1 MNNKIMTQED
11 KKLLLVDLCARLPYK
26 PKVYFSIVEDNK
38 PVELSLELIRC
49 LQSIPLG
56 QNEIVIKPYLRP
68 MSSMTKEEEKDFRKF
83 QLDYSNITFDWLN
96 AHHFD
101 FRNLI
106 ERGLAIAVTEENNPY
121 KEQRYDTRRAC

>member
-1 MNNKIMTQED
+1 MIDMTQEE
-11 KKLLLVDLCARLPYK
+11 KSLLLRDLCARLPYG
-26 PKVYFSIVEDNK
+26 VIVHLEYDENTS
-38 PVELSLELIRC
+38 VTRELGIGSLHDIMVGNAE
-49 LQSIPLG
+49 G
-56 QNEIVIKPYLRP
+56 KPYLRP
-68 MSSMTKEEEKDFRKF
+68 ISSMTEEEEKDFRKF

-121 KEQRYDTRRAC
+121 KE